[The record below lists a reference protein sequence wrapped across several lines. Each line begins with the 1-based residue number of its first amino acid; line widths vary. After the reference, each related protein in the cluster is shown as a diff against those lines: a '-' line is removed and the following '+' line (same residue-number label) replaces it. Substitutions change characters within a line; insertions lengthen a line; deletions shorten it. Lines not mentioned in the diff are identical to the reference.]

1 MVEISFFYS
10 VLCNVFVLQEVCIPR
25 VVGLLRHQ
33 RAYMVQ
39 TIAQYRFV
47 YSLLIHYLKQTR
59 LI

>member
-1 MVEISFFYS
+1 MF
-10 VLCNVFVLQEVCIPR
+10 QEVDIPR

-33 RAYMVQ
+33 RPYMVQ
-39 TIAQYRFV
+39 TIAQYRFI